1 MARRSGKE
9 VRRFTLRMQKK
20 LVVLFGMVLLAFV
33 GLSLRLIYINR
44 DNGEQ
49 YKKQVLEQQSY
60 SSKTLAARR
69 GDIFDANGNPLAVSE
84 KIYNLVIDSKVINDK
99 EEYFE
104 PTMEALNTYF
114 DLDMTEIRKY
124 VKENPKS
131 AYYVPVKGL
140 TYSQVEGYFNFI
152 NDTKASKNVKGIWFE
167 ENYKR
172 NYPNGTLACD
182 VIGFTNADN
191 NGSYGLEEYYNDTL
205 NGTPG
210 REYGYLDE
218 DENLERTTKPATDGY
233 SLVTTIDAS
242 VQAIV
247 ERNLKNFNDQYANR
261 AREGFGANNL
271 GCIIMDVN
279 NGDILAMASY
289 PNFDLNNPKDVSMY
303 LSEEQIKTMEDEG
316 TYYDYLNK
324 LWRNFCIS
332 DTYEPGS
339 TMKPFTVACGLES
352 GRLTGN
358 ETYTCNGILEVADK
372 KIRCHNYKY
381 GGCGTVNVKQAVE
394 QSCNV
399 ALMCMSQAIGK
410 DIFLQYQQ
418 SYNFGL
424 KTNIDLAGEARTSTV
439 VYNPTNMG
447 LAELATSSF
456 GQGFNASM
464 IQMITGFCS
473 LVNGGYYYEPHVV
486 KKIVSGSGATIQ
498 NIEPRVLRRTISTS
512 TSNTIIDYCNGVVT
526 EGTGKAAR
534 PAGYRIGGKTGTA
547 ETIPRG
553 NNEYVVSF
561 MGYAPADNPQIAIY
575 VVIDRVNDWVQDNVK
590 LACTLTRDI
599 LTETLPYM
607 GIYMTEP
614 ISEKEQQ
621 ELQAKQLE
629 ITLNY
634 TKPAEE
640 TPAEETPAEG
650 QDAEGTNAEGNT
662 AEGSENQGG
671 LNLQWKNFPVDPATG
686 YLKDPATGDLIDP
699 DTGQN
704 MSRSDFVAVGD

>member
-1 MARRSGKE
+1 MANRSE
-9 VRRFTLRMQKK
+9 REERRFTIRMQKK
-20 LVVLFGMVLLAFV
+20 LVVLFGIVLLAFV

-49 YKKQVLEQQSY
+49 YKKQVLEQQEY
-60 SSKTLAARR
+60 TSKTLVARR
-69 GDIFDANGNPLAVSE
+69 GDIFDSNGNPLAVSE
-84 KIYNLVIDSKVINDK
+84 KIYNLIIDSKVINDK
-99 EEYFE
+99 EAYYE
-104 PTMEALNTYF
+104 PTMSALDKYF
-114 DLDMTEIRKY
+114 DIDMNAVRKW

-131 AYYVPVKGL
+131 AYYVAAKGL
-140 TYSQVEGYFNFI
+140 TYGEVEGYLNFM
-152 NDTKASKNVKGIWFE
+152 NDETASKNVKGIWFE
-167 ENYKR
+167 DNYKR

-182 VIGFTNADN
+182 IIGFTNADN
-191 NGSYGLEEYYNDTL
+191 NGAYGLEEYYDDVL

-218 DENLERTTKPATDGY
+218 DENLERTTKPAVDGY
-233 SLVTTIDAS
+233 SLVTTIDATIQS
-242 VQAIV
+242 IV
-247 ERNLKNFNDQYANR
+247 ERNLKSFNDTYANR
-261 AREGFGANNL
+261 AREGLGANNL

-279 NGDILAMASY
+279 NGDVLAMASY
-289 PNFDLNNPKDVSMY
+289 PNFDLNNPKDLSMY
-303 LSEEQIKTMEDEG
+303 YSQEAIDAFTDEE
-316 TYYDYLNK
+316 YYEKLNG
-324 LWRNFCIS
+324 LWKNFCIS
-332 DTYEPGS
+332 ETYEPGS

-352 GRLTGN
+352 GKLTGN
-358 ETYTCNGILEVADK
+358 ESYTCTGAYEVADK
-372 KIRCHNYKY
+372 KIRCHNDKY
-381 GGCGTVNVKQAVE
+381 GGCGIVNVKQAIE

-399 ALMCMSQAIGK
+399 ALMQMSLTIGK

-418 SYNFGL
+418 NYNFGL
-424 KTNIDLAGEARTSTV
+424 KTNIDLAGEARTNTV
-439 VYNPTNMG
+439 VYNSSNMRP
-447 LAELATSSF
+447 AELATSSF
-456 GQGFNASM
+456 GQGFNVSM

-473 LVNGGYYYEPHVV
+473 LINGGYYYEPHMV

-547 ETIPRG
+547 ETLPRG
-553 NNEYVVSF
+553 NKEYVVSF
-561 MGYAPADNPQIAIY
+561 MGYAPADNPKIAIY
-575 VVIDRVNDWVQDNVK
+575 VVVDRVNDWVQDNVK
-590 LACTLTRDI
+590 LACLLTRDI

-621 ELQAKQLE
+621 ELAAKRLE
-629 ITLNY
+629 ITLAY
-634 TKPAEE
+634 IAPPEE
-640 TPAEETPAEG
+640 TAETPAEG
-650 QDAEGTNAEGNT
+650 ENAEGTPAEGT
-662 AEGSENQGG
+662 TGDAAASEQNGG

-704 MSRSDFVAVGD
+704 MSRSDFTAVDG

>member
-1 MARRSGKE
+1 MANRSE
-9 VRRFTLRMQKK
+9 REERRFTIRMQKK
-20 LVVLFGMVLLAFV
+20 LVVLFGIVLLAFV

-49 YKKQVLEQQSY
+49 YKKQVLEQQEY
-60 SSKTLAARR
+60 TSKTLVARR
-69 GDIFDANGNPLAVSE
+69 GDIFDSNGNPLAVSE
-84 KIYNLVIDSKVINDK
+84 KIYNLIIDSKVINDK
-99 EEYFE
+99 EAYYE
-104 PTMEALNTYF
+104 PTMAALDKYF
-114 DLDMTEIRKY
+114 DIDMNAVRKW

-131 AYYVPVKGL
+131 AYYVAAKGL
-140 TYSQVEGYFNFI
+140 TYNEVEGYLNFM
-152 NDTKASKNVKGIWFE
+152 NDETASKNVKGIWFE
-167 ENYKR
+167 DNYKR

-182 VIGFTNADN
+182 IIGFTNAEN
-191 NGSYGLEEYYNDTL
+191 NGTYGLEEYYDDVL

-218 DENLERTTKPATDGY
+218 DENLERTTKPAVDGY
-233 SLVTTIDAS
+233 SLVTTIDATIQS
-242 VQAIV
+242 IV
-247 ERNLKNFNDQYANR
+247 ERNLKSFNDTYANR
-261 AREGFGANNL
+261 AREGLGANNL

-279 NGDILAMASY
+279 NGDVLAMASY
-289 PNFDLNNPKDVSMY
+289 PNFDLNNPKDLSMY
-303 LSEEQIKTMEDEG
+303 YSQEAIDAFTDEEFYEK
-316 TYYDYLNK
+316 LNG
-324 LWRNFCIS
+324 LWKNFCIS
-332 DTYEPGS
+332 ETYEPGS

-352 GRLTGN
+352 GKLTGN
-358 ETYTCNGILEVADK
+358 ESYTCTGAYEVADK
-372 KIRCHNYKY
+372 RIKCHNYKY

-399 ALMCMSQAIGK
+399 ALMQMSLTIGK

-424 KTNIDLAGEARTSTV
+424 KTNIDLAGEARTNAV
-439 VYNPTNMG
+439 VYNSSNMRP
-447 LAELATSSF
+447 AELATSSF
-456 GQGFNASM
+456 GQGFNVSM

-473 LVNGGYYYEPHVV
+473 LINGGYYYEPHMV

-498 NIEPRVLRRTISTS
+498 NIEPRVLRKTISTS

-547 ETIPRG
+547 ETLPRG

-561 MGYAPADNPQIAIY
+561 MGYAPADNPKIAIY

-621 ELQAKQLE
+621 ELAAKQLE
-629 ITLNY
+629 ITLAY
-634 TKPAEE
+634 TAPPEE
-640 TPAEETPAEG
+640 TTETPAEG
-650 QDAEGTNAEGNT
+650 ENTEGTPAEGATGDAAAADPN
-662 AEGSENQGG
+662 GG

-686 YLKDPATGDLIDP
+686 YLKDPESGDLIDP

-704 MSRSDFVAVGD
+704 MSRSDFTAVDG